1 VDAAEILEGAATL
14 IETEGW
20 AQRMWWDSEKG
31 TCIFLAI
38 TRVGWR
44 EGIPAGQHAVN
55 AVMDEL
61 GLHDPG
67 AVIRWN
73 DAPGTAAEDVLR
85 VLRAAA
91 ERARTS
97 RPSVSATV

>member
-1 VDAAEILEGAATL
+1 MDIAEILEGAATL
-14 IETEGW
+14 IEMEGW
-20 AQRMWWDSEKG
+20 AQRMWWDSEEG

-38 TRVGWR
+38 TCVGWR
-44 EGIPAGQHAVN
+44 EGVSASQDAVS

-67 AVIRWN
+67 AVIQWN
-73 DAPGTAAEDVLR
+73 DAPGTAEEDVLK

-97 RPSVSATV
+97 RPSVSATA